1 MFRKAPR
8 IFIAVLL
15 IATAQAALAEKRVA
29 LVIGNGFRLARTLD
43 EPPALARAAPP
54 VHIDT

>member
-1 MFRKAPR
+1 MVRKAAR
-8 IFIAVLL
+8 ILIAVML
-15 IATAQAALAEKRVA
+15 IAAAQAALAEKRVA